1 MTAACALLQI
11 AKRKCDCCNP
21 PRAIQYCL
29 KRMGKSLCLH
39 DRRTSEYCWQCEG
52 DEDPALR
59 VRTAPNSYKP
69 KRVCKFCTK
78 EYAYTSFARHL
89 KGCKMNPAKKPPQ
102 GV

>member
-59 VRTAPNSYKP
+59 P
-69 KRVCKFCTK
+69 RVWMHAHRAKQRCDFCEK
-78 EYAYTSFARHL
+78 EVGYGGLARHQR
-89 KGCKMNPAKKPPQ
+89 GCKLNPE
-102 GV
+102 